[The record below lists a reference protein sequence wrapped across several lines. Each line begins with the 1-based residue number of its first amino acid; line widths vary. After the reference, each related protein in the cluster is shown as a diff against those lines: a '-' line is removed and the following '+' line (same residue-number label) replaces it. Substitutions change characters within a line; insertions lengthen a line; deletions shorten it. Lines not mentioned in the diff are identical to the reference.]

1 MLFDKK
7 DVDKVNRTAF
17 KDRVGEL
24 KKDRNIFFWVAVIL
38 AVSTVY
44 QSCAMRDAVEASKR
58 TSEVVWVK
66 LSPDGSYNVSQF
78 TPDNEQPVYVPTV
91 NALLSKYM
99 QKRYGQHRETIE
111 RDYAEASVFMSPA
124 LSGQFADKK
133 GFNVAQKVVDIQAD
147 KNAKRTDIEI
157 KDIDH
162 YDAIDG
168 NFDGD
173 VKPVIRT
180 LMTYQEI
187 TRDSQGKELS
197 SVQKMMRLHWT
208 LLSRSELSGQN
219 LDWMNI
225 NPLGIQI
232 IQEQPV
238 QP

>member
-1 MLFDKK
+1 MLLDKK
-7 DVDKVNRTAF
+7 EVDKVNRTSF

-38 AVSTVY
+38 AVTTVY
-44 QSCAMRDAVEASKR
+44 QSCSMREAVEASKR

-66 LSPDGSYNVSQF
+66 LLPDGSYKVSQF
-78 TPDNEQPVYVPTV
+78 TPDNEQPIYTPTV
-91 NALLSKYM
+91 NSLLSKYM
-99 QKRYGQHRETIE
+99 QKRYGQHKETIE
-111 RDYAEASVFMSPA
+111 RDYAEASVFMSPS

-133 GFNVAQKVVDIQAD
+133 GFDVAQKVVDIQAD
-147 KNAKRTDIEI
+147 ANAKRTDIEI

-162 YDAIDG
+162 YDAIEGQFDDG
-168 NFDGD
+168 K
-173 VKPVIRT
+173 KPVIRT
-180 LMTYQEI
+180 LITYKEI

-208 LLSRSELSGQN
+208 LLPRSELSKQN

-232 IQEQPV
+232 IDEQPV
-238 QP
+238 QQ